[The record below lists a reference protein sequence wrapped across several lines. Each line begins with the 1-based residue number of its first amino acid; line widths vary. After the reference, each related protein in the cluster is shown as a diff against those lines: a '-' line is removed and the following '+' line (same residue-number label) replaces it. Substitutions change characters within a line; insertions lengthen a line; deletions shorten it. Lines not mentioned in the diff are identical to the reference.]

1 MELQS
6 YSLKFVVVIIGIF
19 FGIVTELTT
28 FFFYQFLFFSPVSNV
43 VQKGSGN
50 TLRNLKSETLKLC
63 RESIFIHDV
72 ITLKVQSMREFAV
85 HHGRQTKKEDL
96 SILVSRDIKLNKYF
110 VTIHKRCGKQ
120 LTLKIRTHTYCQ

>member
-19 FGIVTELTT
+19 FGIITELTT
-28 FFFYQFLFFSPVSNV
+28 FFYQFLLFSPVSNV
-43 VQKGSGN
+43 VRKASGN
-50 TLRNLKSETLKLC
+50 TLPNLKSETLKLC

-120 LTLKIRTHTYCQ
+120 LTLKIRTHTHCQ

>member
-19 FGIVTELTT
+19 FGIITELTT
-28 FFFYQFLFFSPVSNV
+28 FFYQFLLFSPVSNV
-43 VQKGSGN
+43 VRKASGN
-50 TLRNLKSETLKLC
+50 TLPNLKSETLKLC